1 MSIGAL
7 ESYRVELQPGQDLTN
22 LSLIR
27 LPNGKE
33 MVVKSIHGVKKT
45 KDGKTIVWGK
55 CREIP
60 QFV

>member
-7 ESYRVELQPGQDLTN
+7 ESYRIELQPGQDLTN

-33 MVVKSIHGVKKT
+33 MMVKSIHGVKKSA
-45 KDGKTIVWGK
+45 DGKTIVWG
-55 CREIP
+55 RGRVLE
-60 QFV
+60 QV